1 MKGLAPG
8 KYRVFAWEEIEQG
21 AFLDPEYMHPF
32 ESLGTQISVDDNDK
46 KTVTMQEISKDKVA
60 DVNRRAGH

>member
-1 MKGLAPG
+1 
-8 KYRVFAWEEIEQG
+8 
-21 AFLDPEYMHPF
+21 MHPF

-46 KTVTMQEISKDKVA
+46 KTVTLQEITKDKAA